1 MNEKEIIYA
10 AMKSL
15 GWTQGTL
22 AKRCGYKNQSGVSE
36 RLGGKS
42 MRVDTFVKFLSA
54 MGYEVVIKSTSPQ
67 KNKNQWVLSYGEEA
81 PETEDKTS
89 DLWRLLAAKPEKKA
103 IQLSSEVDKGGDLH
117 DILSSKA
124 IETE

>member
-22 AKRCGYKNQSGVSE
+22 AKQCGYKNQSGVSE

-67 KNKNQWVLSYGEEA
+67 KNKNQWVLSYGEETS
-81 PETEDKTS
+81 ETEGKTS
-89 DLWRLLAAKPEKKA
+89 NLRKILATK
-103 IQLSSEVDKGGDLH
+103 DG
-117 DILSSKA
+117 
-124 IETE
+124 ETE